1 MAQEDSSTRSRL
13 WAHDIEM
20 QWVYRG
26 SGSIVA
32 VGLSWQWVYRDSGG
46 HLDFLPCEVKLN
58 APFKEG
64 IEAKK

>member
-1 MAQEDSSTRSRL
+1 MLQRSSMAQEDSSTRSRL

-32 VGLSWQWVYRDSGG
+32 VGLSWQWVYRGSGSIVAVG
-46 HLDFLPCEVKLN
+46 LS
-58 APFKEG
+58 
-64 IEAKK
+64 